1 MWYSLVT
8 PVGRQQTDLVFRV
21 VHRLRG
27 VGLIHGNVVR
37 PPCLMWGSSVNNV
50 ICLYFWCR
58 LKEFGY
64 GDLSFGGRTVGGS
77 ITVFCLLLLFSFTNL
92 PRRIRDLPSTDTGR
106 SVRTFVPLRRNINDA
121 LKKCAEPKLY
131 DSPTPSSQV
140 HGSNSKRIT
149 A

>member
-37 PPCLMWGSSVNNV
+37 PPCFDVGEQRKQRHMFES
-50 ICLYFWCR
+50 WCR

-64 GDLSFGGRTVGGS
+64 GDLSFGGRTVGGA
-77 ITVFCLLLLFSFTNL
+77 LL
-92 PRRIRDLPSTDTGR
+92 
-106 SVRTFVPLRRNINDA
+106 
-121 LKKCAEPKLY
+121 C
-131 DSPTPSSQV
+131 
-140 HGSNSKRIT
+140 
-149 A
+149 